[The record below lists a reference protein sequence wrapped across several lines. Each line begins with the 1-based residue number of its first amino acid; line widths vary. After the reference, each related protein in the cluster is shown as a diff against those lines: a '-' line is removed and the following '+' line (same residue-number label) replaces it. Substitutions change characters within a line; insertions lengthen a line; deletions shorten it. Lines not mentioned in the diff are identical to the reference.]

1 MLHYIYEVTFNLFIT
16 VTVITLFFALCKTLF
31 GKTGFRIQLG
41 GTILGLL
48 AAGYRA
54 VRHAFMSTFDVEIN
68 LYTFYVGFVAMA
80 LLLIL
85 LTLFGRKRAPAW
97 GKATAAFFSAIVSAD
112 LLFYKAWK
120 VIWAPA
126 EFETAGEGILSADF
140 MLRFAGW
147 ALALILFAVYSR
159 FLYRCLMRLSTDEAL
174 WTGRD
179 GEERHNGAL
188 ALLDLTGGLML
199 ATLLLNFGGQ
209 ILRAWRQKS
218 SLRVI
223 DPETG
228 RRVQRVLY
236 KFRPDWF
243 TVPKSGSAYDKW
255 EQGFA
260 MNVGNNTKQF
270 ILLIGLIVLI
280 PLTVLLIKSFLKRGR
295 YSNPAQLRR
304 LKANRRHNRRWV
316 AVVAVCGLIAAFNLT
331 AVYAIDNKK
340 EAEPEPE
347 SYQISLDGSEVLI
360 PIGQV
365 NDYNLH
371 TFSMKTKN
379 NVEVRWLVVRK
390 PGSGAY
396 GVGLNA
402 CDVCGPAGYIQRGD
416 TVVCVKCDVVMNTNT
431 IGLPGG
437 CNPVPL
443 AFTVEEGNLIIRMDD
458 LIAAESRFKN
468 R

>member
-1 MLHYIYEVTFNLFIT
+1 MLHYIYEVTFNLFIP
-16 VTVITLFFALCKTLF
+16 VTAITLFFALCKTLL
-31 GKTGFRIQLG
+31 GKRGFYIQLS
-41 GTILGLL
+41 GTLAGL
-48 AAGYRA
+48 AAAAYRA

-68 LYTFYVGFVAMA
+68 LYTFYIGFAAMA
-80 LLLIL
+80 LMLV
-85 LTLFGRKRAPAW
+85 TLALFCRRRAPVW
-97 GKATAAFFSAIVSAD
+97 GKTAVSALSAVVSAD

-126 EFETAGEGILSADF
+126 EFETAGEGIISAGF
-140 MLRFAGW
+140 MLRLAGW
-147 ALALILFAVYSR
+147 ALALILFTVYVR
-159 FLYRCLMRLSTDEAL
+159 FLYRCLVRLETDGAL
-174 WTGRD
+174 WLNAD
-179 GEERHNGAL
+179 SEPAFNGTH
-188 ALLDLTGGLML
+188 LLLGVTSGLTLVTLML
-199 ATLLLNFGGQ
+199 NYGGQ

-236 KFRPDWF
+236 KFRPGWF
-243 TVPKSGSAYDKW
+243 TVPEAGSSYDKW
-255 EQGFA
+255 EQSFA

-270 ILLIGLIVLI
+270 MLLISIVILI
-280 PLTVLLIKSFLKRGR
+280 PLTVLFVKSLKKRGKF
-295 YSNPAQLRR
+295 SNPAQHRR
-304 LKANRRHNRRWV
+304 LRANRRHNRRQV
-316 AVVAVCGLIAAFNLT
+316 AVVAVCLAIAAFNLT
-331 AVYAIDNKK
+331 TVFALDNRK

-347 SYQISLDGSEVLI
+347 SYMISEDGSEVLI
-360 PIGQV
+360 PIEQV

-371 TFSMKTKN
+371 TFSIKTKN

-443 AFTVEEGNLIIRMDD
+443 SFRVDEGNIVIQMDD
-458 LIAAESRFKN
+458 LNAAESRFKN

>member
-16 VTVITLFFALCKTLF
+16 VTAITLFFALCKTLL
-31 GKTGFRIQLG
+31 GKTGFYIQLG
-41 GTILGLL
+41 GMLAGLL
-48 AAGYRA
+48 AGTYRA
-54 VRHAFMSTFDVEIN
+54 VRHAFMSTFDVKIN
-68 LYTFYVGFVAMA
+68 LYTFYVGFIAMSLMLVA
-80 LLLIL
+80 LV
-85 LTLFGRKRAPAW
+85 LFCRRRAPAW
-97 GKATAAFFSAIVSAD
+97 GKIIIAFLSATVSAD

-126 EFETAGEGILSADF
+126 EFETAGEGIISADF
-140 MLRFAGW
+140 MLRLAGW
-147 ALALILFAVYSR
+147 ALALILFTVYAR

-174 WTGRD
+174 WTGANGDPIRD
-179 GEERHNGAL
+179 DSHLILG
-188 ALLDLTGGLML
+188 LTSGLTL
-199 ATLLLNFGGQ
+199 ATVIMNFAGQ

-218 SLRVI
+218 SLRVT

-228 RRVQRVLY
+228 RRVQKVLY
-236 KFRPDWF
+236 KFRPGWF
-243 TVPKSGSAYDKW
+243 TVPEAGSAYDSW
-255 EQGFA
+255 ERDFA
-260 MNVGNNTKQF
+260 MNVGNNARQF
-270 ILLIGLIVLI
+270 MLLIGIIVLI
-280 PLTVLLIKSFLKRGR
+280 PLAVLFIKSLLKRGR
-295 YSNPAQLRR
+295 YSNPAQHRR
-304 LKANRRHNRRWV
+304 LRANRRHNRRWV
-316 AVVAVCGLIAAFNLT
+316 GVVAVCMVIALFNLT
-331 AVYAIDNKK
+331 TVYALDNKK

-347 SYQISLDGSEVLI
+347 SYQISADGSQVLI
-360 PIGQV
+360 PIEQV

-371 TFSMKTKN
+371 TFSIKTKN

-443 AFTVEEGNLIIRMDD
+443 SFKVDEGSIVIQMDD